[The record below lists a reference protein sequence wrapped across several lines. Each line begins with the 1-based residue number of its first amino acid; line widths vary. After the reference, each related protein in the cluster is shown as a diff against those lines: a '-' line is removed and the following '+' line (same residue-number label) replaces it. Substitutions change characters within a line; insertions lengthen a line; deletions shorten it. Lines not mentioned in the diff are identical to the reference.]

1 MPTAKCLK
9 LLAGPGRTH
18 TTPFEKHPTELFPGS
33 VVPVEQAEARASA
46 TDFSRGTCTET
57 LLNRNKEREKLEATS
72 APKPA
77 LGVGFVVKAMVAAR
91 IVDGPFPV

>member
-1 MPTAKCLK
+1 
-9 LLAGPGRTH
+9 
-18 TTPFEKHPTELFPGS
+18 
-33 VVPVEQAEARASA
+33 
-46 TDFSRGTCTET
+46 